1 MIRLA
6 NIDDCKKII
15 EILNNTTLNLHEK
28 GIKQWAYPWS
38 EDEILKDINK
48 GYVYILLYDGE
59 EVATFSIRD
68 INNYVIEMDSY
79 NKYLYRI
86 AILPKYQGRNLGMEI
101 IDYSIT
107 YAGNLDKSLYLDC
120 WAGNK
125 NLRKFYLNAGFKYLG
140 DFKEEDYMIS
150 VFKYSY
156 GD

>member
-6 NIDDCKKII
+6 NTNDCKKII
-15 EILNNTTLNLHEK
+15 EILNNTTLNLHKK
-28 GIKQWAYPWS
+28 GIKQWSYPWS
-38 EDEILKDINK
+38 KDGILKDIKK
-48 GYVYILLYDGE
+48 GYIYILKYDGE
-59 EVATFSIRD
+59 EIATFSIKD
-68 INNYVIEMDSY
+68 INYYVIEMDSY

-86 AILPKYQGRNLGMEI
+86 AILPKYQGNNLGMEI

-107 YAGNLDKSLYLDC
+107 YAENLDKGLYLDC

-125 NLRKFYLNAGFKYLG
+125 KLKKFYLNAGFKYLG